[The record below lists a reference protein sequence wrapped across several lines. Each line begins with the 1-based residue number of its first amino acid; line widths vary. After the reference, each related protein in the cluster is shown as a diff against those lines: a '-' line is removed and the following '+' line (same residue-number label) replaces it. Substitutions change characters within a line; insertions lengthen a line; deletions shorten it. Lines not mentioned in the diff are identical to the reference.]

1 MYASANSIV
10 RTANGALVIGGR
22 FPLMSLQVSWD
33 DGHSWQ
39 FYSLE
44 SRPGGNGAMVEV
56 APNVVMCTA
65 PTHDLRLL
73 VLCRPARAL
82 TLCSVP
88 TIKIFTAEGSGRPRA
103 RRRGCTS
110 ASAWS
115 GATSKAVLCAGSRAR
130 ADGCRLDDC
139 CVCVNGC
146 ENQAIHL
153 H

>member
-1 MYASANSIV
+1 MYASANSMV

-65 PTHDLRLL
+65 PSHSAPLSCLFFVAL
-73 VLCRPARAL
+73 FAR
-82 TLCSVP
+82 
-88 TIKIFTAEGSGRPRA
+88 
-103 RRRGCTS
+103 
-110 ASAWS
+110 
-115 GATSKAVLCAGSRAR
+115 
-130 ADGCRLDDC
+130 
-139 CVCVNGC
+139 
-146 ENQAIHL
+146 
-153 H
+153 